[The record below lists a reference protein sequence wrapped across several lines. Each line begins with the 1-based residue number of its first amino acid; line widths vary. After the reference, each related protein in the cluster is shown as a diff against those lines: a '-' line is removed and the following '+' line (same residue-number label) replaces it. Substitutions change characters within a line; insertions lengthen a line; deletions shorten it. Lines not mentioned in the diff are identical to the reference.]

1 MNKQKTFW
9 VSFLVVASVLVL
21 MSFAS
26 AATPYIATLT
36 SVQVNGIQAYG
47 TNANVSVIG
56 GNTIPVVVQFV
67 ANSTESNVRL
77 DVQLQGVNGD
87 VQSEVFVGDIQTGQ
101 TYIETLN
108 LNVPTDIGNVQSNSI
123 NLLVTIWN
131 GDASVTQQQQT
142 ITLVE
147 QRQSYNVGVMSLN
160 TVDSAN
166 AGSLLPVNVVLKNT
180 GYNDLSDVYVTV
192 SVPALGLQRT
202 AYFGDLAN
210 ASNNNATASGTIYI
224 QLPYSAAP
232 GTYTVQAQVQNGY
245 LNTIATD
252 TFVISNEFQ
261 SNVIADN
268 SQQTSN
274 IGQTV
279 TYNLEVV
286 NPTTNIQIYQI
297 VPQVTS
303 GVAIT
308 TDSIVTVP
316 AGSSKTISLTA
327 NAASAGN
334 YNMTVNVFSGGQLT
348 GNVNLGLNAQGG
360 VSNPVII
367 LTIVLAIIF
376 VVLLVVLLV
385 LVTKKPKKQEG
396 LNESY
401 Y

>member
-9 VSFLVVASVLVL
+9 VSFLVVASVFVL

-26 AATPYIATLT
+26 ADVNFS
-36 SVQVNGIQAYG
+36 SVKVNGVE
-47 TNANVSVIG
+47 TNVSGINAAVLA
-56 GNTIPVVVQFV
+56 GNSVPLTVTFT
-67 ANSTESNVRL
+67 ATSTQSNVRL
-77 DVQLQGVNGD
+77 RAEFQGPNGD
-87 VQSEVFVGDIQTGQ
+87 VQNEIFVGDIEANQ
-101 TYIETLN
+101 TYLESLS
-108 LNVPTDIGNVQSNSI
+108 LNVPSNIGDIQSD
-123 NLLVTIWN
+123 NLNLVLTVWN
-131 GDASVTQQQQT
+131 GNFQSQKT
-142 ITLVE
+142 IVLRD
-147 QRQSYNVGVMSLN
+147 QRQSYNVGIMSLN

-202 AYFGDLAN
+202 AYFGDLTN
-210 ASNNNATASGTIYI
+210 PSSNNDTTSGTIYV
-224 QLPYSAAP
+224 QLPYNATP
-232 GTYTVQAQVQNGY
+232 GAYTVQAEVRNSY
-245 LNTIATD
+245 LDTTAAD
-252 TFVISNEFQ
+252 TFNINNDFQ

-268 SQQTSN
+268 SQQTSG
-274 IGQTV
+274 IGQDV
-279 TYNLEVV
+279 TYNLEIV
-286 NPTTNIQIYQI
+286 NPTANIKVYQI
-297 VPQVTS
+297 VPQTTS
-303 GVAIT
+303 GVSMS

-316 AGSSKTISLTA
+316 AGTSRTVALVAKAS
-327 NAASAGN
+327 SAGN

-348 GNVNLGLNAQGG
+348 GNTDLTLNTQGG

-396 LNESY
+396 FNESY

>member
-9 VSFLVVASVLVL
+9 VSFLVIASVFVL
-21 MSFAS
+21 MNFAS
-26 AATPYIATLT
+26 ANVNFS
-36 SVQVNGIQAYG
+36 SVKVNGIE
-47 TNANVSVIG
+47 TNNVSGVTAAVTA
-56 GNTIPVVVQFV
+56 GNSVPIVVTFN
-67 ANSTESNVRL
+67 ATTTESNVWLRAE
-77 DVQLQGVNGD
+77 LQGVNGD
-87 VQSEVFVGDIQTGQ
+87 VQSQVFVGNIIAGQ
-101 TYIETLN
+101 TYTESLTL
-108 LNVPTDIGNVQSNSI
+108 VAPSDIGDVQNSSI
-123 NLLVTIWN
+123 NLVLTAWN
-131 GDASVTQQQQT
+131 GDFQSPQK
-142 ITLVE
+142 IISLGE
-147 QRQSYNVGVMSLN
+147 QRQSYNVGIMQLS

-180 GYNDLSDVYVTV
+180 GYSDLSDVYVTV

-202 AYFGDLAN
+202 AYFGDLTN
-210 ASNNNATASGTIYI
+210 PSSNNDTTGGTIYV
-224 QLPYSAAP
+224 QLPYNATP
-232 GTYTVQAQVQNGY
+232 GTYTVQAEVRSSY
-245 LNTIATD
+245 LDTIATD
-252 TFVISNEFQ
+252 TFVINNEFQ

-286 NPTTNIQIYQI
+286 NPTTNIQVYQI

-303 GVAIT
+303 GVAIS

-316 AGSSKTISLTA
+316 AGSSKTVSLTA
-327 NAASAGN
+327 QANSAGN

-348 GNVNLGLNAQGG
+348 GNAELGLNAQGG

-396 LNESY
+396 FNESY

>member
-26 AATPYIATLT
+26 ADVNFS
-36 SVQVNGIQAYG
+36 SVKVNGIE
-47 TNANVSVIG
+47 TNTSGVTAAVTA
-56 GNTIPVVVQFV
+56 GNSLPVVVSFT
-67 ANSTESNVRL
+67 ANSTESNVWLRAE
-77 DVQLQGVNGD
+77 LQGVNGD
-87 VQSEVFVGDIQTGQ
+87 VQNQVFVGNIISGQ
-101 TYIETLN
+101 TYIESLTLT
-108 LNVPTDIGNVQSNSI
+108 VPSDIGNVQNDNI
-123 NLLVTIWN
+123 NLVLTAWN
-131 GDASVTQQQQT
+131 GDFQSAQKVIS
-142 ITLVE
+142 LGE
-147 QRQSYNVGVMSLN
+147 QRQSYNVGIMQLS

-180 GYNDLSDVYVTV
+180 GYSDLSDVYVIV

-202 AYFGDLAN
+202 AYFGDLTN
-210 ASNNNATASGTIYI
+210 PSTNNDTTSGTVYV
-224 QLPYSAAP
+224 QLPYNATP
-232 GTYTVQAQVQNGY
+232 GTYTVQVEVRNSY
-245 LNTIATD
+245 LDTIATD
-252 TFVISNEFQ
+252 TFNINNEFQ

-268 SQQTSN
+268 SQQTSG

-286 NPTTNIQIYQI
+286 NPTTNIQVYQI

-316 AGSSKTISLTA
+316 AGSSKTVSLTA
-327 NAASAGN
+327 KASSAGN

-348 GNVNLGLNAQGG
+348 GNTELGLNAQGG

-396 LNESY
+396 FNESY

>member
-1 MNKQKTFW
+1 MNKQKTFR

-26 AATPYIATLT
+26 ADVNFS
-36 SVQVNGIQAYG
+36 SVKVNGIE
-47 TNANVSVIG
+47 TNISGINAAVLAGNSVPL
-56 GNTIPVVVQFV
+56 TVTFT
-67 ANSTESNVRL
+67 ATSTQSNVRL
-77 DVQLQGVNGD
+77 RAEFQGPNGD
-87 VQSEVFVGDIQTGQ
+87 VQNEIFVGDIEANQ
-101 TYIETLN
+101 TYLESLS
-108 LNVPTDIGNVQSNSI
+108 LNVPSNIGDIQSD
-123 NLLVTIWN
+123 NLNLVLTVWN
-131 GDASVTQQQQT
+131 GNFQSQKT
-142 ITLVE
+142 IVLRD
-147 QRQSYNVGVMSLN
+147 QRQSYNVGIMSLN

-202 AYFGDLAN
+202 AYFCDLTN
-210 ASNNNATASGTIYI
+210 PSSNNDTTSGTVYI
-224 QLPYSAAP
+224 QLPYNATP
-232 GTYTVQAQVQNGY
+232 GTYTVQAEIRNSY
-245 LNTIATD
+245 LDIAAAD
-252 TFVISNEFQ
+252 TFNINNDFQ

-268 SQQTSN
+268 SQQTSG
-274 IGQTV
+274 IGQDV
-279 TYNLEVV
+279 TYNLEIV
-286 NPTTNIQIYQI
+286 NPTTNIKVYQI
-297 VPQVTS
+297 VPQTTS
-303 GVAIT
+303 GVSMS

-316 AGSSKTISLTA
+316 AGTSRTVALVAKA
-327 NAASAGN
+327 NSAGN

-348 GNVNLGLNAQGG
+348 GNTDLTLNAQGG

-396 LNESY
+396 FNESY

>member
-1 MNKQKTFW
+1 MNKQKTFR

-26 AATPYIATLT
+26 ADVNFS
-36 SVQVNGIQAYG
+36 SVKVNGIE
-47 TNANVSVIG
+47 TNISGINAAVLAGNSVPL
-56 GNTIPVVVQFV
+56 TVTFT
-67 ANSTESNVRL
+67 ATSTQSNVRL
-77 DVQLQGVNGD
+77 RAEFQGPNGD
-87 VQSEVFVGDIQTGQ
+87 VQNEIFVGDIEANQ
-101 TYIETLN
+101 TYLESLS
-108 LNVPTDIGNVQSNSI
+108 LNVPSNIGDIQSD
-123 NLLVTIWN
+123 NLNLVLTVWN
-131 GDASVTQQQQT
+131 GNFQSQKT
-142 ITLVE
+142 IVLRD
-147 QRQSYNVGVMSLN
+147 QRQSYNVVIMSLN

-202 AYFGDLAN
+202 AYFGDLTN
-210 ASNNNATASGTIYI
+210 PSSNNDTTSGTVYI
-224 QLPYSAAP
+224 QLPYNATP
-232 GTYTVQAQVQNGY
+232 GTYTVQAEIRNSY
-245 LNTIATD
+245 LDIAAAD
-252 TFVISNEFQ
+252 TFNINNDFQ

-268 SQQTSN
+268 SQQTSG
-274 IGQTV
+274 IGQDV
-279 TYNLEVV
+279 TYNLEIV
-286 NPTTNIQIYQI
+286 NPTTNIKVYQI
-297 VPQVTS
+297 VPQTTS
-303 GVAIT
+303 GVSMS

-316 AGSSKTISLTA
+316 AGTSRTVALVAKA
-327 NAASAGN
+327 NSAGN

-348 GNVNLGLNAQGG
+348 GNTDLTLNAQGG

-396 LNESY
+396 FNESY